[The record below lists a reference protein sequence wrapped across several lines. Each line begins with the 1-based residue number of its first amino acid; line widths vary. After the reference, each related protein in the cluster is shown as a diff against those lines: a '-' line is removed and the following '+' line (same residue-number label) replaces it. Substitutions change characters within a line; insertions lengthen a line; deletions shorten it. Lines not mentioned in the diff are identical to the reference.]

1 MNVQVT
7 LKQIFQSPGIVYII
21 TLLNLRTELLSIYPF
36 VCKQLVVHNNDLLT
50 AQFVFFWL
58 SHQIYSDCPFFLSVL
73 CKKRLSTE

>member
-50 AQFVFFWL
+50 AQF
-58 SHQIYSDCPFFLSVL
+58 FFLVVTSNL
-73 CKKRLSTE
+73 F